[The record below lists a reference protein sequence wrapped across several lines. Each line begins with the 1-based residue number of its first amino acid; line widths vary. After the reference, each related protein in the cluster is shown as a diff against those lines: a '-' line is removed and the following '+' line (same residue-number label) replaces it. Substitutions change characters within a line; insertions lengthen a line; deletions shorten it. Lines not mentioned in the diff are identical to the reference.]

1 LATPRKHWFRVADS
15 IAREPWSNDVLATVV
30 RLMAMLNTQWA
41 RNGLNGEEAV
51 SISLSTAE
59 MMQVTGSEDAR
70 TALRRLQKVAS
81 CLTCTLEVDAAM
93 RGAGGKRCRFTWPK
107 WAIFQDLRSP
117 ETPREPPEKSPET
130 PPPQDAPAR
139 RTRKTHPQDAERTDA
154 AVASPTA
161 KREVKRETDP
171 WLGTEYRLTQAQID
185 RLRAIRIRGFERSEA
200 DVIAWFMVKAP
211 IMVAKGYKSLPR
223 TALNWWP
230 RATPEEI
237 AEAVRAYDNRTYAR
251 HCELNPLPPYDEEA
265 EKAKIA
271 TMLAETGWGRVVQ

>member
-1 LATPRKHWFRVADS
+1 MLLSYDMDVWLKHVKSIRSYSRIWGCTERTAKAVIQAYQEHSDELYAEQHLGQHGEQHGEQHGQHHEEQQETLETPLTCEEQDSADS
-15 IAREPWSNDVLATVV
+15 STESSTESSTND
-30 RLMAMLNTQWA
+30 
-41 RNGLNGEEAV
+41 
-51 SISLSTAE
+51 ST
-59 MMQVTGSEDAR
+59 
-70 TALRRLQKVAS
+70 
-81 CLTCTLEVDAAM
+81 DAAL
-93 RGAGGKRCRFTWPK
+93 
-107 WAIFQDLRSP
+107 LR
-117 ETPREPPEKSPET
+117 TEPDPD
-130 PPPQDAPAR
+130 PQP
-139 RTRKTHPQDAERTDA
+139 ERTDA

-171 WLGTEYRLTQAQID
+171 WLGTEYRLTQAQLD
-185 RLRAIRIRGFERSEA
+185 RLRTIRIRGFERSEA